1 MQKDSFASD
10 EAKESFLC
18 EWIVSVFCIGK
29 MGG

>member
-18 EWIVSVFCIGK
+18 EWIVSVCVIGK
-29 MGG
+29 RGG